1 MVRDEHSTDQAAIVQ
16 RPKGTI
22 LPLTYF
28 SLGFAALTFSAIAC
42 AAPFEAPPMAPVAT
56 AAAPT
61 ATTTPSPSATPSL
74 TPTPTLHPLTIES
87 MRQRQYPGSDIVI
100 EQSLDP
106 GANYSR
112 MIASYRSE
120 GLKINGLLT
129 IPYGQPPPAGWPVI
143 IFNHGFIPPDVY
155 QTTERYVAYVDHL
168 ARNGYIVFRPDYRGH
183 ADSEGEASGAYGSP
197 DYVVDVLNA
206 VAAMRR
212 FPAADP
218 TRVGM
223 WGHSM
228 GGYITLRAMVIDPDL
243 RAGVI
248 WAGVVASYPDLL
260 TRWRR
265 TPVALGTPTRTP
277 SFRSWRGGLLSMY
290 GSPEENP
297 EFWNSISANSYLQ
310 DLAGPVQLHHGTADS
325 SVPVEF
331 SEILYDQI
339 IQAGGQAELYLY
351 EGADHNLTAPFTAAM
366 QRTIE
371 FFNSY
376 LK

>member
-1 MVRDEHSTDQAAIVQ
+1 VQ

-28 SLGFAALTFSAIAC
+28 GLAFAALTFTAIAC
-42 AAPFEAPPMAPVAT
+42 AAPFEALPEAPVAT

-129 IPYGQPPPAGWPVI
+129 IPYGQAPPAGWPVI

-155 QTTERYVAYVDHL
+155 QTTERYVAYVDNL

-183 ADSEGEASGAYGSP
+183 ADSEGEATGAYGSP

-265 TPVALGTPTRTP
+265 TPVAPGTPTRTP

-376 LK
+376 LKGE